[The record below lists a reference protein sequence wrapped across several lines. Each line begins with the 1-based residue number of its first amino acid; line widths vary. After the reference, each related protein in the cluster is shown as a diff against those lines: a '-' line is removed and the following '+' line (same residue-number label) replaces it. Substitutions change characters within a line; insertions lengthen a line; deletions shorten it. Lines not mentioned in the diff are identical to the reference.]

1 MAFVWEWLTDAM
13 LWEPYNPAL
22 SRASAAPVVVA
33 ASSSARHGS
42 SPKPVVSVPAPSV
55 AAGAASLGYN
65 VADLQPYAENS
76 DDNNCPI
83 CVISLRRKNAVMLA
97 KCRH

>member
-1 MAFVWEWLTDAM
+1 M
-13 LWEPYNPAL
+13 
-22 SRASAAPVVVA
+22 VA